1 MSNPDESSLI
11 EQIRSGNQDAL
22 VQYIELKRH
31 VLLAFIQKRLGTH
44 LQKKVEPDDILQE
57 VSVDAIRAFDK
68 VNVGDHDPI
77 NWFFQLCERKI
88 IDTHR
93 KFFESQKRDAARETS
108 FGDSD
113 GEGGGGLANLL
124 IASMTSPSAAFSR
137 DQKQLKMLAALE
149 SLPEDQCEALRLRY
163 LVGLPSKEIAAKLG
177 KSDGAIRVMLSR
189 GLNRLQQLMGED
201 V

>member
-1 MSNPDESSLI
+1 MSNPDESGLI
-11 EQIRSGNQDAL
+11 EQIRAGNQDAL
-22 VQYIELKRH
+22 VQYIQLKRN

-93 KFFESQKRDAARETS
+93 KFFESQKRDAARETG

-149 SLPEDQCEALRLRY
+149 SLPEDQREALRLRY

>member
-1 MSNPDESSLI
+1 MYCSPSSKTARHPLAKES
-11 EQIRSGNQDAL
+11 GTG
-22 VQYIELKRH
+22 RH
-31 VLLAFIQKRLGTH
+31 LAGSQRRCN
-44 LQKKVEPDDILQE
+44 
-57 VSVDAIRAFDK
+57 RAFDK

-149 SLPEDQCEALRLRY
+149 SLPEDQREALRLRY